1 MFNSPL
7 ILALDYPNRNRVME
21 LVDNIDPSWCRLKV
35 GKELF
40 TLLGPQIV
48 RDLQKRGFE
57 VFLDLKFHDIPNT
70 VAHAVAITAEMGV
83 WMTNVHASGG
93 AKMMSA
99 AHEALLSFGKEAP
112 LLLAVTML
120 TSINEQDLYDLGFTC
135 SLSEQ
140 IRRLARLT
148 YNCGLDGIV
157 CSAQNAVQVKWDI
170 DHKLIV
176 VSPGIRYDK
185 NCNNDHQ
192 SIMRPYEALCAGAD
206 YIVIG
211 RPITHSLNPVKTI
224 NEIYTSLISNQNNR

>member
-1 MFNSPL
+1 MSNSPL
-7 ILALDYPNRNRVME
+7 ILALDYPNRNQVMG
-21 LVDNIDPSWCRLKV
+21 LVDKIDPSLCRLKV

-57 VFLDLKFHDIPNT
+57 IFLDLKFHDIPNT

-83 WMTNVHASGG
+83 WMINVHASGG

-99 AHEALLSFGKEAP
+99 AHEALLSFGKDAP
-112 LLLAVTML
+112 LLMGVTIL
-120 TSINEQDLYDLGFTC
+120 TSINEHDLYDLGFRC

-140 IRRLARLT
+140 IGRLARLT
-148 YNCGLDGIV
+148 YNCGLDGII
-157 CSAQNAVQVKWDI
+157 CSAQNAVQVKFDI
-170 DHKLIV
+170 NQRFII
-176 VSPGIRYDK
+176 VSPGIRLDNKKTY
-185 NCNNDHQ
+185 DHQ

-211 RPITHSLNPVKTI
+211 RAITQSVNPEKTLT
-224 NEIYTSLISNQNNR
+224 EIYTLLTKII

>member
-1 MFNSPL
+1 MSDSPL
-7 ILALDYPNRNRVME
+7 ILALDYANRNNVIS

-48 RDLQKRGFE
+48 RDLQQRGFE
-57 VFLDLKFHDIPNT
+57 IFLDLKFHDIPTT

-83 WMTNVHASGG
+83 WMINVHASGG

-99 AHEALLSFGKEAP
+99 AYEALLPFGKDAP

-120 TSINEQDLYDLGFTC
+120 TSIKEQDLYDLGFTF

-140 IRRLARLT
+140 IRRLAILT

-157 CSAQNAVQVKWDI
+157 CSADNAVQVKCEI
-170 DHKLIV
+170 DHRFII
-176 VSPGIRYDK
+176 VSPGIRLDNK
-185 NCNNDHQ
+185 NCDHQ
-192 SIMRPYEALCAGAD
+192 SIMSPYEALCAGAD

-211 RPITHSLNPVKTI
+211 RPITQSLNPIKTL
-224 NEIYTSLISNQNNR
+224 NEIYTSLITY